1 MSNKIYSMT
10 GFGRAE
16 VQDERQKIVVEI
28 KSVNHRYLEPS
39 IKAPKKF
46 SLFESKIRGL
56 LKDYAQRGKID
67 VYITYEDYSQTNVTL
82 KYNEELARQYLEYA
96 KKAEEAFGL
105 RNDMTVSQLLRCPDV
120 LTQEDNSPDED
131 ALWAELEP
139 VIRQAGEAF
148 RKARNTEGENL
159 RDDLYGKLENL
170 EQNVAKV
177 MEREPQ
183 IMEEY
188 RKRLEDKTKELLTAA
203 DIDDSR
209 IAAEVVLFSDKICK
223 DEETVR
229 LKSHIQN
236 MRDTLAIGDN
246 IGRKL
251 DFLAQEMNREANTIL
266 SKAND
271 LETSNIG
278 VELKTEI
285 EKIREQVQNVE

>member
-188 RKRLEDKTKELLTAA
+188 RKRLEDKTKELLAAA